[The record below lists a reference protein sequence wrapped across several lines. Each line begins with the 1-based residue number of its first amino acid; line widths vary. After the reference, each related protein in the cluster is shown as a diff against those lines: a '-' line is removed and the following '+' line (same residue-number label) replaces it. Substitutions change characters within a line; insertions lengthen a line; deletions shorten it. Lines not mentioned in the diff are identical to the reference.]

1 MKTNLLTFLAL
12 VLILQVFN
20 IKISNSQIGE
30 LWTQRYNG
38 PGDSTDYVTSMVVD
52 ASGNVYVTG
61 GSIGSSGAYY
71 DCVTIKYNSD
81 GMVQWL
87 QRYNGPGDSTDYG
100 SAVVVDG
107 SGNVYVAGGS
117 FGSGTK
123 SDCITIKYNSSGV
136 QQWIQRYNAA
146 DNQMDE
152 ANAIVLDG
160 AGNVYVTGSSVLN
173 ASSYDFLTIKYN
185 SSGVQQWLQRY
196 SGTGS
201 SFDNPSSIALDGS
214 GNVYVA
220 GYSTG
225 VGTGYDCLTIKY
237 NSSGVQQWKQ
247 RYNGPGNS
255 TDNINSMAVDASGN
269 VYIAGFVGGSGTGN
283 DGITIKYNTSGV
295 QQWAQTFN
303 GPGNG
308 NDNAR
313 SLAVDASGNVYI
325 AGYSSGATSGA
336 DFVTIKYNSSGV
348 QQWLQTYNGPGNGDE
363 DCNSMVLDA
372 TGNVYITGYSI
383 GSGTDYDYAT
393 LKYNSQGAQQWLQR
407 YNGPG
412 NSMDQSETVAVDT
425 SGNVYVTGTSRGTT
439 TRRDYATIKYSQ
451 TIGIQSISNE
461 IPSGFSLEQNY
472 PNPFNP
478 VTNIRF
484 SIPKSGLVT
493 LKVYDMSGKEV
504 SMLVSQV
511 LSAGVYNYD
520 MDATGL
526 SSGAYFYRLSTE
538 DYSEVKKMV
547 LVK

>member
-1 MKTNLLTFLAL
+1 MTTNLLTLLAL
-12 VLILQVFN
+12 ALILQVFN
-20 IKISNSQIGE
+20 IKVSSSQVGE

-38 PGDSTDYVTSMVVD
+38 PADSTDYASSMVVD
-52 ASGNVYVTG
+52 QAGNVYVTV

-87 QRYNGPGDSTDYG
+87 QRYNGPGDSTDFG

-107 SGNVYVAGGS
+107 SGNVYVTGGS

-123 SDCITIKYNSSGV
+123 SDCITIMYNSAGV

-152 ANAIVLDG
+152 GSAIIVDG
-160 AGNVYVTGSSVLN
+160 SGNVYVTGSSVLN
-173 ASSYDFLTIKYN
+173 ASSYDYVTFKYN
-185 SSGVQQWLQRY
+185 SSGVQQWVQRY
-196 SGTGS
+196 SGPGS
-201 SFDNPSSIALDGS
+201 SFDSPSSIALDGS

-225 VGTGYDCLTIKY
+225 VGTGYDCLTLKY
-237 NSSGVQQWKQ
+237 NSSGVQQWEQ

-255 TDNINSMAVDASGN
+255 TDNINSIAIDASGN
-269 VYIAGFVGGSGTGN
+269 VYIAGFIGGSGTGN

-313 SLAVDASGNVYI
+313 SLAVDVSGNVYI

-336 DFVTIKYNSSGV
+336 DFTTIKYNSSGV

-363 DCNSMVLDA
+363 DCNAIVLDA

-383 GSGTDYDYAT
+383 GSGSDYDYAT
-393 LKYNSQGAQQWLQR
+393 IKYNSQGAQQWLQR

-425 SGNVYVTGTSRGTT
+425 SGNVYVTGTSRGTS
-439 TRRDYATIKYSQ
+439 TRRDYATVKYSQ

-493 LKVYDMSGKEV
+493 LKVYDISGKEI
-504 SMLVSQV
+504 SELVSQV

-520 MDATGL
+520 MDASGL

-538 DYSEVKKMV
+538 DFSEVKKMV